1 MSNEK
6 LCLTVNIMKQ
16 DMENSKSQ
24 KIGSQEQI
32 RIGLLE
38 LLGGSADL
46 LVDSWISNHLRWIIW
61 KLASFERCFPVLRGQ
76 YLTLSEEP
84 KEIQN
89 GEQAVEGRKGR
100 GREI

>member
-46 LVDSWISNHLRWIIW
+46 LVDIWITNHLRWIIW

-89 GEQAVEGRKGR
+89 GE
-100 GREI
+100 